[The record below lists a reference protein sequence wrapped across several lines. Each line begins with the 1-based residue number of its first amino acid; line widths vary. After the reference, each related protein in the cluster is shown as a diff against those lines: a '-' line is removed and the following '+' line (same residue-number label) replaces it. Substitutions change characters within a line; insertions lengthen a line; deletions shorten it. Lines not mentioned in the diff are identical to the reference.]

1 MRKFFLLLL
10 LFASCTRE
18 PSQETSA
25 SSSASPTEDQN
36 LPKIVAFG
44 NSLTAGLGLPVSES
58 YPAVLEK
65 MLRRNGYEY
74 EVVNAGVSGDT
85 TAGGLRRIDWS
96 LEDHVKFLILELGGN
111 DILRGQPVDLMR
123 KNLAAM
129 IEKAQSQNV
138 TVLLFRIEAP
148 SNAGPEYTREV
159 HQAFDDLSSTYKIT
173 LVPFFLKDASSI
185 DRLIQKDGTHP
196 NEVGARV
203 MAETVYKSLKP
214 LL

>member
-1 MRKFFLLLL
+1 MLI
-10 LFASCTRE
+10 ASCSRE
-18 PSQETSA
+18 PSQESA
-25 SSSASPTEDQN
+25 ASSASRLEDQN

-44 NSLTAGLGLPVSES
+44 NSLTAGLGLPASES

-65 MLRRNGYEY
+65 MLQKDGYKY
-74 EVVNAGVSGDT
+74 LVVNAGVSGDT
-85 TAGGLRRIDWS
+85 TAGGLRRLDWS

-111 DILRGQPVDLMR
+111 DILRGQPVELMR

-138 TVLLFRIEAP
+138 TVLLLRIESP

-159 HQAFDDLSSTYKIT
+159 HQAFDDLSSAYKII
-173 LVPFFLKDASSI
+173 LVPFFLKDAASI

-196 NEVGARV
+196 NEEGARV
-203 MAETVYKSLKP
+203 MAETVYKALKP